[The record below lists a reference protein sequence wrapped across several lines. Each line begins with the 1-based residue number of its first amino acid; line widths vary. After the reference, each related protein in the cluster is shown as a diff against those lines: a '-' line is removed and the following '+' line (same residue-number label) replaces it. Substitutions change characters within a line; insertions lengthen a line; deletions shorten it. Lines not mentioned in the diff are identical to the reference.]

1 VPIFLLKPGTDVQVP
16 RMTAILHRISPTAHV
31 ELAAIEPAIWR
42 RLVVSSTFNLHRLDR
57 IL

>member
-1 VPIFLLKPGTDVQVP
+1 
-16 RMTAILHRISPTAHV
+16 MTAILHRISPTAHV